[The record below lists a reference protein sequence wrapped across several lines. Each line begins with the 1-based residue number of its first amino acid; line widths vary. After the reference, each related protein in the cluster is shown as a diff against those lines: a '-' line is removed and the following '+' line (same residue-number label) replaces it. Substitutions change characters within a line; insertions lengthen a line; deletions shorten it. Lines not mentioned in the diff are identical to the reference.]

1 MAPWFASFVTRTLS
15 IDAYA
20 PKFLERFDLLDEAHL
35 PIAQPVD
42 DIVIPYI
49 RELKQAVAL
58 LERQQ
63 QTLLDVVSRMQV
75 AGQQTLLDQKRAV
88 RLTNAINR
96 MASDL
101 EFLGIKWGAD
111 DA

>member
-1 MAPWFASFVTRTLS
+1 
-15 IDAYA
+15 
-20 PKFLERFDLLDEAHL
+20 
-35 PIAQPVD
+35 
-42 DIVIPYI
+42 
-49 RELKQAVAL
+49 
-58 LERQQ
+58 
-63 QTLLDVVSRMQV
+63 MQV